1 MTATFLHT
9 FLKALLRSGR
19 KLILFRRKTGR
30 GNVSSALRYL
40 TFRVFKNCIYETG
53 EDTSYYREK
62 ESSVFIDPS
71 VTDEMKNKLQHLE
84 DIANEASD
92 EIWDDDKE
100 NGTSGIL
107 KLCDQLADKIH
118 AYLASANSSE
128 LQNTDIS
135 SSKNTK
141 STISIEMPVTIKSLT
156 T

>member
-1 MTATFLHT
+1 MFRLLCGISLSEY
-9 FLKALLRSGR
+9 LKIAFMKPGRYVLLQR
-19 KLILFRRKTGR
+19 KGIL
-30 GNVSSALRYL
+30 
-40 TFRVFKNCIYETG
+40 CIYR
-53 EDTSYYREK
+53 SFCYRRNE
-62 ESSVFIDPS
+62 
-71 VTDEMKNKLQHLE
+71 NKLQHLE

-92 EIWDDDKE
+92 EIRDDDKE

-141 STISIEMPVTIKSLT
+141 STISIEMPVTIKKFNNIVVHGLFSEEQIKTIISLS
-156 T
+156 